1 MTKKGTAF
9 ESHLPAL
16 NAQSLLPYACGHFNA
31 YKKVIDKA
39 RKNRFSLCWEWVKG
53 WITEHGK
60 TYLRVKGELFH
71 KESDSK
77 GTRVF
82 QTEFLILQV
91 TF

>member
-1 MTKKGTAF
+1 MTKKGPAF

-16 NAQSLLPYACGHFNA
+16 NAQSHLPCACGHFNA
-31 YKKVIDKA
+31 YKKVIGKA

-53 WITEHGK
+53 WTTGHGK